1 MAMNAVINQER
12 DQMRSYVVTK
22 WGQPMQV
29 VERTTPVPSGSE
41 VLVRVSAAGV
51 CHSDI
56 HIYEGYYDLGGGKRL
71 LNDDRGVHAPRVMG
85 HEIAG
90 VIEAVG
96 PTVDG
101 VTIGDEVVVYPWIG
115 CGQCDACALGEEQN
129 CPHIRTLGIIT
140 DGGYSTHVLVP
151 DARYCVALDGVAPE
165 VASLLACSGITA
177 LHALRKFDERILT
190 SEPLLIVGAGGLG
203 LQALAV
209 HRAMG
214 GFGAIVADIS
224 AEKRQIALAQGAMAV
239 IDPTAED
246 AADQIKSLAPS
257 GRGLRMALDMVG
269 MPATVNLAISVMV
282 KGCKIVVVGLMG
294 GELTIPIPYIPSKA
308 MSLEGSY
315 VGTLA
320 ELRDLM
326 EMARDGR
333 LASPPTETHPLDDA
347 QEVLEALRAGKING
361 RGVLVP

>member
-1 MAMNAVINQER
+1 
-12 DQMRSYVVTK
+12 MRSYVVTE
-22 WGQPMQV
+22 WGHPMVLQERETPQPAG
-29 VERTTPVPSGSE
+29 TE
-41 VLVRVSAAGV
+41 VLVSISAAGV

-56 HIYEGYYDLGGGKRL
+56 HIYEGFYDLGGGKKL
-71 LNDDRGVHAPRVMG
+71 LNDDRGVHTPRVMG

-90 VIEAVG
+90 VVQAVG
-96 PTVDG
+96 PDAAG
-101 VTIGDEVVVYPWIG
+101 VNIGDEVVVYPWIG
-115 CGQCDACALGEEQN
+115 CGTCDACVLGEEQN
-129 CPHIRTLGIIT
+129 CPNIRTLGIIT

-151 DARYCVALDGVAPE
+151 EAKYCVPLDGVAPE

-177 LHALRKFDERILT
+177 LHALRKFDESILK
-190 SEPLLIVGAGGLG
+190 SEPLLILGAGGLG

-224 AEKRQIALAQGAMAV
+224 AEKRAVALAQGAMAV
-239 IDPTAED
+239 IDPTEED
-246 AADQIKSLAPS
+246 AAAKIRAFAPG

-269 MPATVNLAISVMV
+269 MPATVNLAIACMV
-282 KGCKIVVVGLMG
+282 KGSRIVIVGLMG
-294 GELTIPIPYIPSKA
+294 GELTIPIPYLPSKA
-308 MSLEGSY
+308 MALEGSY

-320 ELRDLM
+320 ELRDLL

-333 LASPPTETHPLDDA
+333 LTSPPIETHPLDDA
-347 QEVLEALRAGKING
+347 QKVLEALRAGQING